1 MVGGGR
7 FVGVVALVVM
17 VESKDYLWRGVDVWR
32 SAVMA
37 LGGEIKRCYF
47 ILLTVFTVD
56 KYLVPGTSTGT
67 RYLDIYT

>member
-47 ILLTVFTVD
+47 ILLTV
-56 KYLVPGTSTGT
+56 LQSISTWYW
-67 RYLDIYT
+67 YLDIYTYYKRII